1 MTWEIEIENIA
12 GILEGSA
19 TIEPGVNAVRGS
31 NWHGKSSFVESIET
45 ALGTSTALTEG
56 ASAGRVDLQT
66 PDRDVTVELVRENEN
81 GNGNESNS
89 ERENG
94 GVHRTG
100 RPYLDDEFDISR
112 TDLFA
117 CLDERNEVRRA
128 VRDGENLE
136 AVLLRPLDFQNIDE
150 RIAELNRERERINAE
165 LSQATEAKKRLP
177 GVEERVQRFE
187 DELEELRETHE
198 RLTGDD
204 DGNGNRT
211 ASRDTQSR
219 LAQAQSER
227 DKAKNQVERLERS
240 IERTERRLEERR
252 QELATLEIPDDSDV
266 ESELSSAQEQLQ
278 AAKRDLEVL
287 QAVYSTTELV
297 LKEDRLD
304 LLTDVQRELTGDT
317 ITCWTC
323 GATTS
328 RSDVEERLDELGERI
343 TRLRSKPE
351 TYRDR
356 IEELEARQED
366 AEQSRQRKR
375 DLERE
380 ITELEERLSDHERS
394 LADATDRLEDAS
406 DRVETLSDSVDETVE
421 EITDIESDIKYRE
434 AELKDA
440 KDELD
445 TFETRADR
453 VEMLE
458 EERDDC
464 VEAIETLRNRKD
476 EITHEAR
483 EAFDGAMKDVLV
495 RFDTGFETARLT
507 SEFDLVV
514 ARDGRETSLEAL
526 SEGELELLGFVAAL
540 AGYESF
546 GVDETVPIMLV
557 DGVGSLDDDNL
568 HTLIDYLHDRADYL
582 VFTAYPEYTSFE
594 GREITPANWEIVSD
608 RSE

>member
-45 ALGTSTALTEG
+45 ALGTSTVLTEG
-56 ASAGRVDLQT
+56 ASAGRVDLRT
-66 PDRDVTVELVRENEN
+66 PDRDVTVELVR
-81 GNGNESNS
+81 GNS
-89 ERENG
+89 
-94 GVHRTG
+94 GVRRHG
-100 RPYLDDEFDISR
+100 QPYLGDEFDVSR

-136 AVLLRPLDFQNIDE
+136 TVLLRPLDFQNIDE

-177 GVEERVQRFE
+177 EVEERVQRFE
-187 DELEELRETHE
+187 AELEELREAHE

-204 DGNGNRT
+204 DGTGTGNRT
-211 ASRDTQSR
+211 TSRDTQHK

-227 DKAKNQVERLERS
+227 DKAKNQVDRLERS

-252 QELATLEIPDDSDV
+252 QELATLEIPDDGDV
-266 ESELSSAQEQLQ
+266 ESELASAQEQLQ

-351 TYRDR
+351 SYRDR
-356 IEELEARQED
+356 IEELEARRED

-380 ITELEERLSDHERS
+380 ITELEERLSDHKRS
-394 LADATDRLEDAS
+394 LADATDRLSDAT

-458 EERDDC
+458 EERDEC
-464 VEAIETLRNRKD
+464 VSEIETLRNRKD
-476 EITHEAR
+476 EITREAR
-483 EAFDGAMKDVLV
+483 EAFDGAMKDVLA

-557 DGVGSLDDDNL
+557 DGVGSLDDGNL
-568 HTLIDYLHDRADYL
+568 HTLIDYLHDRAEYL

-594 GREITPANWEIVSD
+594 GHEITPANWEIVSD
-608 RSE
+608 QPE

>member
-19 TIEPGVNAVRGS
+19 TIEPGLNAVRGS

-45 ALGTSTALTEG
+45 ALGTSTTLTEG
-56 ASAGRVDLQT
+56 ASAGRVHLRT
-66 PDRDVTVELVRENEN
+66 PDRDVTVELARQSESESE
-81 GNGNESNS
+81 NGNESKS
-89 ERENG
+89 EGSDVR
-94 GVHRTG
+94 RTG
-100 RPYLDDEFDISR
+100 RPYLEDEFDVSR

-136 AVLLRPLDFQNIDE
+136 EVLLRPLDFQNIDE
-150 RIAELNRERERINAE
+150 RIAELNRKRERINAE

-177 GVEERVQRFE
+177 AVQEQVQRFE
-187 DELEELRETHE
+187 TELEELRGTHE
-198 RLTGDD
+198 QLTGDD
-204 DGNGNRT
+204 DGTGT
-211 ASRDTQSR
+211 ASRATQGR

-227 DKAKNQVERLERS
+227 DKAKNQIERLERS
-240 IERTERRLEERR
+240 IERTERRLEERQ
-252 QELATLEIPDDSDV
+252 QELETLEIPDTGDV
-266 ESELSSAQEQLQ
+266 GSELASARERLQ
-278 AAKRDLEVL
+278 SAKRDLEVL
-287 QAVYSTTELV
+287 QSVYSTTELV
-297 LKEDRLD
+297 LKEDRLN
-304 LLTDVQRELTGDT
+304 LLTDVQREITGDE

-323 GATTS
+323 GTATS
-328 RSDVEERLDELGERI
+328 RSDVEERLDELGEQI
-343 TRLRSKPE
+343 TRLRAKPE
-351 TYRDR
+351 SYRDR
-356 IEELEARQED
+356 IEELEARRED

-394 LADATDRLEDAS
+394 LEDATDRLEDAT
-406 DRVETLSDSVDETVE
+406 DRIETLSESVDETVE

-445 TFETRADR
+445 TFETRANR
-453 VEMLE
+453 VETLE
-458 EERDDC
+458 EEHDEC
-464 VEAIETLRNRKD
+464 ISEIETLRNRKD

-483 EAFDGAMKDVLV
+483 TAFDGAMKDVLA

-526 SEGELELLGFVAAL
+526 SEGELELLGFVTAL

-546 GVDETVPIMLV
+546 SVDETVPIMLV
-557 DGVGSLDDDNL
+557 DGVGSLDDGNL
-568 HTLIDYLHDRADYL
+568 HTLIDYLYDRAEYL

-594 GREITPANWEIVSD
+594 GREITPASWKIVSD
-608 RSE
+608 RPE